1 MARQVLRLAAII
13 SSAAANAASALS
25 VVVSSVL
32 LLSSSG
38 VGGCAATVG
47 DGDAATGDA
56 PQADAVTTRD
66 AAPVLTDALV
76 PPTMATDAT
85 RPDVA
90 VADALADARS
100 MEAGWPTTK
109 AFYCTTP
116 EDGPAFCCNHVGS
129 PPTHCCIANVEA
141 RECIT
146 PCTANTEGTRC
157 VANPSGG

>member
-1 MARQVLRLAAII
+1 MTSRLFQ
-13 SSAAANAASALS
+13 S

-47 DGDAATGDA
+47 EGDAATGDA
-56 PQADAVTTRD
+56 PPADAVATRD
-66 AAPVLTDALV
+66 AAPALADAQAAD
-76 PPTMATDAT
+76 TMAPDAA
-85 RPDVA
+85 RPDA
-90 VADALADARS
+90 SVADALADARS

-116 EDGPAFCCNHVGS
+116 EDGPAFCCNHEGS
-129 PPTHCCIANVEA
+129 PPTHCCIANVA
-141 RECIT
+141 SRECIT
-146 PCTANTEGTRC
+146 PCTANAEGTRC